1 MPCSKIF
8 SGDLPELTYE
18 IIKYFRNDFS
28 TLHSCILVNR
38 LWCRLAIPL
47 LWEDPF
53 SNLIKKNF
61 LYYLN
66 DDIFKLKL
74 NENEIKNYLFPSNR
88 LFNYPGFIKY
98 INIWSFIF
106 SVERWIS
113 TAPNRIKAE
122 NNCFAKNYLNDC
134 SLIIRLLFEIF
145 IENEIDLHTLDIEIP
160 VLYHHTYDQVK
171 DILGL
176 VLQNPTCKI
185 KILNLYICDSYSP
198 LDNIETSLVEYFIL
212 QVVNS
217 QQNLKK
223 ISLGYNYFP
232 LYQSLLLSKN
242 PNCSNTLNT
251 IILYHT
257 NLNGVTNLDKVFEHL
272 NVLESVHFIYCYPLN
287 NSLIQQIVNLTKPF
301 KLKSLFINVI
311 SQIESLQLSL
321 QIEPL
326 RLLLQ
331 KSGNYLENF
340 GFSYNDDL
348 LLKQQLLGLI
358 KKYCKNIK
366 YFDFL
371 GFENQIIYLSFN
383 LIENIK
389 QNLNYLLIKVCE
401 YYQVLFNN
409 IEHSSTILQNLGQI
423 LPSKLEY
430 LCLNLYI
437 KANDLE
443 VFLKNSQNT
452 FIKKFLIYN
461 NIQADDDDIGIL
473 PYIKE
478 YIMKEKRVEYLAI
491 KDTFFKRDPRHSVEN
506 MDSSCLKDNLSDLK
520 DEVEEFKLHN
530 VKVQSYYDLDI
541 HVYDFI
547 KKID

>member
-1 MPCSKIF
+1 MSCSKIF

-28 TLHSCILVNR
+28 TLYSCILVNR

-98 INIWSFIF
+98 LNIWSFVF

-113 TAPNRIKAE
+113 TAPIRIKTE

-134 SLIIRLLFEIF
+134 RLIIRLLFEIF
-145 IENEIDLHTLDIEIP
+145 IENEIDLYTLDIEIP

-185 KILNLYICDSYSP
+185 KILNLYICDSFSP
-198 LDNIETSLVEYFIL
+198 LDSIDTSLVKDFIL

-223 ISLGYNYFP
+223 ILLGYNYFS

-242 PNCSNTLNT
+242 SNCSNTLTT
-251 IILYHT
+251 IILYHA
-257 NLNGVTNLDKVFEHL
+257 NLNGITNLDKVFEHL

-301 KLKSLFINVI
+301 KLKSLFINDI
-311 SQIESLQLSL
+311 SQIESLQL
-321 QIEPL
+321 
-326 RLLLQ
+326 LLQ
-331 KSGNYLENF
+331 KSGDYLENF
-340 GFSYNDDL
+340 GFGFNNDL

-366 YFDFL
+366 YFDL
-371 GFENQIIYLSFN
+371 HGFENQIIYLSFN

-401 YYQVLFNN
+401 YYQVLDNN
-409 IEHSSTILQNLGQI
+409 IERSSIILRNLGQI

-437 KANDLE
+437 KASDLE

-452 FIKKFLIYN
+452 FIKKFLIHN
-461 NIQADDDDIGIL
+461 NIQEVYDDIGIL

-506 MDSSCLKDNLSDLK
+506 VDLFYLKDNLSDLK

-530 VKVQSYYDLDI
+530 IKVQRYYDPI
-541 HVYDFI
+541 INNIYNFI
-547 KKID
+547 KNID